1 MPPVMLFI
9 VFIGGF
15 LQHQHFGPNASSSSW
30 MSFSFPESVMS
41 SGGAEHPLVDT
52 GRALIVS
59 LGEKWSRTGTIGPL
73 QSPCFTVRT
82 ADCVS
87 KNGSAVSAHCMRE
100 IEKTK
105 PSEEEVFSCKWCE
118 KLLQKNTIRKIN
130 CKLNVIFFK
139 NANIYI
145 YIYIF

>member
-41 SGGAEHPLVDT
+41 FGGAEHPLVDT

-105 PSEEEVFSCKWCE
+105 PSEEEVSHANDVKNYYKKTRLE
-118 KLLQKNTIRKIN
+118 KST
-130 CKLNVIFFK
+130 VSWM
-139 NANIYI
+139 
-145 YIYIF
+145 